1 MTEPL
6 LQVEDLRT
14 VFATREGQVLA
25 VDDVDFSITAG
36 ECVGVVGE
44 SGSGKSVTFQSVMG
58 LIKPPGQIER
68 GRISFDGREL
78 TGLDAAAYREIR
90 GRQIAMTLQDAL
102 TSLNPAF
109 TVSEQVTETLMAHGL
124 AKNAAAARKRALEL
138 FRLVGIPAAESRL
151 DDYPHQFSG
160 GMRQR
165 IMIAIAL
172 ACEPRLLIADEP
184 TTALDVTIQA
194 QVLALIERLRRDLG
208 MAVVIITHDLGVVAE
223 YCDRVVVMYA
233 GRIVESAP
241 TAVLIEAPQHPYTQG
256 LLRSIPDLDALD
268 RSIRP
273 IPGQPPD
280 MTMREAGCS
289 FRPRCPHA
297 ETRCAAPV
305 PLTPVSEGHHVRCV
319 LAGGAVR

>member
-1 MTEPL
+1 
-6 LQVEDLRT
+6 
-14 VFATREGQVLA
+14 
-25 VDDVDFSITAG
+25 ITAG

-58 LIKPPGQIER
+58 LIKPPGRIER
-68 GRISFDGREL
+68 GRIFFDGQDL
-78 TGLDAAAYREIR
+78 TSLDATAYRDIR
-90 GRQIAMTLQDAL
+90 GRQIAMPLQDAL

-109 TVSEQVTETLMAHGL
+109 TVSEQVMETLMAHGL
-124 AKNAAAARKRALEL
+124 AKSAAAARDRALEL

-194 QVLALIERLRRDLG
+194 QVLALIERLRRELG

-233 GRIVESAP
+233 GRIVESAT
-241 TAVLIEAPQHPYTQG
+241 TATLIDAPQHPYTQG

-268 RSIRP
+268 RPIRP

-280 MTMREAGCS
+280 MTRREAGCS

-297 ETRCAAPV
+297 EARCTAPV
-305 PLTPVSEGHHVRCV
+305 PLTPTSDDHHVRCV
-319 LAGGAVR
+319 LAGEAAR